1 MLLDNKSATR
11 LLLIRVLH
19 TKVVKVDF
27 VEVKQIFILDFLPQN
42 SCPKSTDVKQ
52 KDPANKYP

>member
-1 MLLDNKSATR
+1 M
-11 LLLIRVLH
+11 IRVLH